1 MITGKYDRQP
11 DRSNSSKN
19 VRDLALGIYLTL
31 VGHLSYAIMDKIQYD

>member
-19 VRDLALGIYLTL
+19 VRDLALGSALYQPTRNTFPIT
-31 VGHLSYAIMDKIQYD
+31 